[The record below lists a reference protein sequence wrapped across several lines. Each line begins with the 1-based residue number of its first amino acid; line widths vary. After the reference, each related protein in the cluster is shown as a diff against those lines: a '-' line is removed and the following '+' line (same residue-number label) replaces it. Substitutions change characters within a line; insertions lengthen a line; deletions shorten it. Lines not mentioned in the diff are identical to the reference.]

1 LNFYSASSLK
11 QQSVERHV
19 ALLGHI
25 ILIPSQP
32 VFALSPQCC
41 VLSGEATN
49 TNVIVV
55 GLTRPGLERTI
66 YRTRG
71 EHANNYTTDKVSM
84 KWIIWKERNVDKYQK
99 KIATKSKSINILKGE
114 ISFYFHT
121 QHIKLGTIS
130 LQQ

>member
-11 QQSVERHV
+11 QQFAERHV

-32 VFALSPQCC
+32 VFSLSPQCC

-55 GLTRPGLERTI
+55 GLTLPGLKRTI

-71 EHANNYTTDKVSM
+71 EHANNYTTDMVSM

-99 KIATKSKSINILKGE
+99 QIATKSKSINILKGE
-114 ISFYFHT
+114 ISFYYHT

-130 LQQ
+130 LQL